1 MALDPSKYRVTGD
14 TEFTPELW
22 NRVMEQFALAIVEIQ
37 EKATSFDEATKQLI
51 QTALFRINEALAPA
65 FELVLDYQTGGF
77 LTAPIVENSEVA
89 FQTGNGTL
97 AIDPSKRGLFRPSP
111 FIALTRASTTADVA
125 IAQTL
130 GYDPETGAL
139 EYTVHSVT
147 GSAGPHDDVIVAAV
161 AGSVQAQLQFLTETK
176 AARDKAKDWAEKAD
190 GQNVDGS
197 GTRSAKHHAGQAA
210 ASAVAASGSAST
222 ASGHATT
229 ANTAKND
236 AITARNAAQA
246 AVPAAEAWAENA
258 EDAEVEAGK
267 YSAKHY
273 AAKAA
278 QSAEDAATFD
288 PATYAPKASPALTG
302 TPTAPTATGGTNT
315 TQIATTAYVMAALA
329 ALIGGATPSTLDT
342 LQEIADAL
350 GDDPNFATTITGL
363 IAGKANAS
371 HTHPVADLSDATAN
385 GRSLITAA
393 NYAAMRTLLGLV
405 VGTNVQAY
413 DADTALLDVAQTW
426 TAAQLFGQIGGV
438 TTAVPSLAID
448 CSAGN
453 HFSKTIAGSSTFTT
467 SNVPSSRSYGFSLRL
482 TYTSGTITWFSGVNW
497 VDASAPV
504 LTGGKVYL
512 VLFHT
517 DNGGSTWRA
526 ACMEF
531 AA

>member
-14 TEFTPELW
+14 TEFTAELW

-37 EKATSFDEATKQLI
+37 LKATSFDEASKQLI
-51 QTALFRINEALAPA
+51 ETALFRINEALAPA

-77 LTAPIVENSEVA
+77 LTAPIVENSEVTFA
-89 FQTGNGTL
+89 TGNGTL
-97 AIDPSKRGLFRPSP
+97 AIAPAKRGLFRPSP

-161 AGSVQAQLQFLTETK
+161 AGSVQAQVQFLTETK

-210 ASAVAASGSAST
+210 ASAAAASGSATT

-236 AITARNAAQA
+236 AVTAKNAAESAAAGAAA
-246 AVPAAEAWAENA
+246 AVEATLAGHVTAAEGHADDAEAAALKAEKFAENA
-258 EDAEVEAGK
+258 EDVEVETGK

-273 AAKAA
+273 AAKAE

-288 PATYAPKASPALTG
+288 PATYAPKVSPALSG

-315 TQIATTAYVMAALA
+315 TQIATTAFVSAALA
-329 ALIGGATPSTLDT
+329 ALIGGATPATLDT

-350 GDDPNFATTITGL
+350 GDDPNFAATITTAL
-363 IAGKANAS
+363 AGKSAVG
-371 HTHPVADLSDATAN
+371 HTHAVADLSDASAN
-385 GRSLITAA
+385 ARSLLQAA
-393 NYAAMRTLLGLV
+393 NYAAMRTLLGL
-405 VGTNVQAY
+405 GAL
-413 DADTALLDVAQTW
+413 ALLGSIND
-426 TAAQLFGQIGGV
+426 
-438 TTAVPSLAID
+438 
-448 CSAGN
+448 GN
-453 HFSKTIAGSSTFTT
+453 W
-467 SNVPSSRSYGFSLRL
+467 
-482 TYTSGTITWFSGVNW
+482 SGTDLAVVNGGTGAS
-497 VDASAPV
+497 DASGARTNLGVGSMATRAVTISTSDPS
-504 LTGGKVYL
+504 
-512 VLFHT
+512 
-517 DNGGSTWRA
+517 GGSNGDFWA
-526 ACMEF
+526 KV
-531 AA
+531 

>member
-14 TEFTPELW
+14 TEFTAELW

-37 EKATSFDEATKQLI
+37 EKATSFDDASKQLI

-77 LTAPIVENSEVA
+77 LTAPIAENSEVT

-161 AGSVQAQLQFLTETK
+161 AGSVQAQMQFLTDTK

-190 GQNVDGS
+190 GQNVDGV

-210 ASAVAASGSAST
+210 ASAAAASGSATT

-236 AITARNAAQA
+236 AVTAKNAAESAAAGAAA
-246 AVPAAEAWAENA
+246 AVEATLAGHVTAAEGHADDAEAAALKAEKFADNA
-258 EDAEVEAGK
+258 EDVEVEAGK
-267 YSAKHY
+267 FSAKHY

-315 TQIATTAYVMAALA
+315 TQIATTAFVAAAVA
-329 ALIGGATPSTLDT
+329 ALIDGAPGAIDT
-342 LQEIADAL
+342 LNELAAAL

-363 IAGKANAS
+363 IAAKANAS
-371 HTHPVADLSDATAN
+371 HTHAVADLSDASAN
-385 GRSLITAA
+385 ARSLLQAA
-393 NYAAMRTLLGLV
+393 NYAAMRTALGLGALALLGTV
-405 VGTNVQAY
+405 N
-413 DADTALLDVAQTW
+413 D
-426 TAAQLFGQIGGV
+426 
-438 TTAVPSLAID
+438 
-448 CSAGN
+448 GN
-453 HFSKTIAGSSTFTT
+453 W
-467 SNVPSSRSYGFSLRL
+467 
-482 TYTSGTITWFSGVNW
+482 SGTDLAVANGGTGAS
-497 VDASAPV
+497 DASGARTNLGVGSMATRAVTISTSDPS
-504 LTGGKVYL
+504 
-512 VLFHT
+512 
-517 DNGGSTWRA
+517 GGSNGDFWA
-526 ACMEF
+526 KVA
-531 AA
+531 

>member
-1 MALDPSKYRVTGD
+1 MALDPSKYRVSGD

-77 LTAPIVENSEVA
+77 LTAPIVENSEVT

-161 AGSVQAQLQFLTETK
+161 AGSVQAQMQFLTDTK

-190 GQNVDGS
+190 GQNVDGV

-210 ASAVAASGSAST
+210 ASAAAASGSATT

-236 AITARNAAQA
+236 AVTAKNAAESAAAGAAA
-246 AVPAAEAWAENA
+246 AVEATLAGHVTAAEGHADDAEAAALKAEKFADNA
-258 EDAEVEAGK
+258 EDVEVEAGK
-267 YSAKHY
+267 FSAKHY

-315 TQIATTAYVMAALA
+315 TQIATTAFVAAAVA
-329 ALIGGATPSTLDT
+329 ALIDGAPGAIDT
-342 LQEIADAL
+342 LNELAAAL
-350 GDDPNFATTITGL
+350 GDDPNFATTITNAL
-363 IAGKANAS
+363 AGKAASS

-385 GRSLITAA
+385 ARSLLQAA
-393 NYAAMRTLLGLV
+393 NYAAMRTLLGL
-405 VGTNVQAY
+405 GAL
-413 DADTALLDVAQTW
+413 ALLGTVND
-426 TAAQLFGQIGGV
+426 
-438 TTAVPSLAID
+438 
-448 CSAGN
+448 GN
-453 HFSKTIAGSSTFTT
+453 W
-467 SNVPSSRSYGFSLRL
+467 
-482 TYTSGTITWFSGVNW
+482 SGTDLAVANGGTGAS
-497 VDASAPV
+497 DASGARTNLGVGSMATRAVTISTSDPS
-504 LTGGKVYL
+504 
-512 VLFHT
+512 
-517 DNGGSTWRA
+517 GGSNGDFWA
-526 ACMEF
+526 KV
-531 AA
+531 